1 MSRNEQ
7 ALHAGIEHCLSA
19 LGDSARE
26 STSIC
31 AVVEVGLLAEDDR
44 AEVWTRFQGH
54 AWLQQPEYSAL
65 RPLGP
70 WLFAADIDT
79 LLTGLYPLAERG
91 FHGLLMTHQ
100 PVAHEAEKLGELCV
114 VRDTAGDKQLLR
126 YYAPH
131 VLPVVHRFSDMPWH
145 QRLFGSLSYWWLP
158 GLEGWRE
165 YKGRWHSQAEMP
177 DTRETITLTPALL
190 QGLGSDPLSHQILGE
205 LEQSS
210 PSLFSVACPGIR
222 LAIVDKAIS
231 RGREAGLSSTQD
243 LSVYAAYCVAHG
255 MEVSYEPEFARAV
268 ERSLSGPLSL
278 AEHLRA
284 TGSRSISE
292 AHHE

>member
-19 LGDSARE
+19 LDDSARE

-31 AVVEVGLLAEDDR
+31 AVVEVGLLTEDER

-114 VRDTAGDKQLLR
+114 VKDAAGDKQLLR

-131 VLPVVHRFSDMPWH
+131 VLPIVHRFSDMPWH

-165 YKGRWHSQAEMP
+165 YKGRWHSQGEVP
-177 DTRETITLTPALL
+177 DASETISLTPAML
-190 QGLGSDPLSHQILGE
+190 QALGSDPLSHQVLGE

-231 RGREAGLSSTQD
+231 RAREAGLSSTQD

-255 MEVSYEPEFARAV
+255 MEVSHEPAFARAV

-278 AEHLRA
+278 AERLKA
-284 TGSRSISE
+284 TGSPSISE

>member
-1 MSRNEQ
+1 MSMNEQ
-7 ALHAGIEHCLSA
+7 VLHERIEHCLSA
-19 LGDSARE
+19 LDDTARE
-26 STSIC
+26 STSIG
-31 AVVEVGLLAEDDR
+31 AVVEAGLLSAEER
-44 AEVWTRFQGH
+44 AEVRKRFQGH

-65 RPLGP
+65 QPLGP
-70 WLFAADIDT
+70 WLFAADVDT
-79 LLTGLYPLAERG
+79 LLNDLYPLAERG

-114 VRDTAGDKQLLR
+114 VKDTAGDKQLLR

-131 VLPVVHRFSDMPWH
+131 VLPIVHRFSDMPWH

-165 YKGRWHSQAEMP
+165 YKGRWHSQGEVP
-177 DTRETITLTPALL
+177 DASETITLTPALL
-190 QGLGSDPLSHQILGE
+190 QALGNDPLSHQILGE

-231 RGREAGLSSTQD
+231 RARKAGLSSTQN

-255 MEVSYEPEFARAV
+255 MEVSCEPAFARAV
-268 ERSLSGPLSL
+268 ELARAGPHSL
-278 AEHLRA
+278 AENLKT
-284 TGSRSISE
+284 TGSHSISE
-292 AHHE
+292 ARHG